1 MSQFIRQ
8 SARTRLLAACA
19 AFAAAALVVAPV
31 HAQILYGSIVGT
43 VTDAQ
48 GANVPGATVTIVSK
62 ETNLTRDTVT
72 DGEGNYTLT
81 NVLPGSYDVKI
92 SLTGFREAQRTG
104 VPVSIGQ
111 ISRIDM
117 PPTRARRPSRQEP
130 SSGSTSMRSYC
141 SGSSASARRS
151 ASSAAR

>member
-31 HAQILYGSIVGT
+31 HAQVLYGSIVGT

-48 GANVPGATVTIVSK
+48 GAHVPGATVTIVSK
-62 ETNLTRDTVT
+62 DTNLTRDTVT
-72 DGEGNYTLT
+72 DSEGNYTLT

-104 VPVSIGQ
+104 VPVTISQ
-111 ISRIDM
+111 ISRVDM
-117 PPTRARRPSRQEP
+117 ALQVGTLSEVVTVQSPPNCCRPTRPTSRPS
-130 SSGSTSMRSYC
+130 
-141 SGSSASARRS
+141 
-151 ASSAAR
+151 